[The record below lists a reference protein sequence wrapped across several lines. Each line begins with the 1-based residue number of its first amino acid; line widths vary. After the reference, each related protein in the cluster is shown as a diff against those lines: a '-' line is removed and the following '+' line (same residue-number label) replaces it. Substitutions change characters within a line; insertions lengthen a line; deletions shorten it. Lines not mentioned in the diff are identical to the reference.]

1 MTYRELVKEY
11 IKKENGDFSEGT
23 LKLYSLKLTQLN
35 KDLNNDNNFNDK
47 FELLN
52 DYNQVFEYIKQFNT
66 DNSLAFL
73 NASICILKD
82 KKLLK
87 IYKEKREEYSDVK
100 KEKYL
105 NNIKSNNFIDYQ
117 ELLSKTEI
125 DNFDNLTLKEGIPKF
140 MLYMVV
146 RYPIRL
152 ELYNLPIMRVKKNMD
167 ENKNY
172 LYITARKIEIIM
184 NSFKNVKSFG
194 KTIISIEKEDE
205 KVIREYLKFLTR
217 NEIKHSNLLLNYY
230 SGVDTFN
237 SVESYFRVLKK
248 LLKKTFNKDITTND
262 IRQSYETKLMNSE
275 EYKTMTNL
283 EKTKLHNRLLHNMES
298 AFKNYNKV

>member
-1 MTYRELVKEY
+1 MTYRKLVKEY

-35 KDLNNDNNFNDK
+35 NDNNFNDK
-47 FELLN
+47 FEFLN

-87 IYKEKREEYSDVK
+87 IYKEKREEYSNIK

-194 KTIISIEKEDE
+194 KTIISIEKEDD